1 MRAREFERQQQ
12 EAMMGCWWKRNRNN
26 FFFHRAGFSA
36 QSFFATFF
44 NMFACG
50 EIIKNK
56 FTERSLH

>member
-1 MRAREFERQQQ
+1 MQWPLRLAEKAE
-12 EAMMGCWWKRNRNN
+12 NSSNSRNN
-26 FFFHRAGFSA
+26 FFSHRAGFSA